1 MKKILQYIILF
12 TLTIY
17 LSGCSPKS
25 VFTEPLLTS
34 QTFKGNKTLS
44 KENLEALLPQKP
56 NKKVALL
63 PITPGLYF
71 YRLFAAKIFPFTNK
85 SYLEKKIEWQNEL
98 TKVNDD
104 FDSLAKRMDNTSEVY
119 QKLAKKKDKKVEKLT
134 RKINE
139 GNWAMR
145 TFGEPPSY
153 FYEEDAKKNVEKVKT
168 YLKNHGF
175 FNYSV
180 SYKKDST
187 FYNRKGVS
195 VTYIVNEGTFYPLR
209 QTDSLVVKDRTI
221 REILRAHQSES
232 LLKVGDRLQLENY
245 NEEKSR
251 IELLL
256 KNSGYYNFSKDYI
269 SIRINDVDTTITK
282 GIQAI
287 TFIPNPNRPPQNPNY
302 NHAYPINK
310 VTFISDGNLPNI
322 TNPTIDTIFYKDIKY
337 LFVNKK
343 FSPKLLDSKIDI
355 RPNQLYSLQKRQQTE
370 KNLFSLEQFQFSKI
384 NFDTTKGLLDAT
396 IYTKPL
402 DKYQF
407 TAEGG
412 GSVYRLVFGPFIN
425 STFKIRNLLGSASSF
440 ETNLRFG
447 FEAQAGFF
455 NPESVQRNIETGLN
469 MSIIIPKILAP
480 NAISQLLN
488 TYTPQTRLGIGV
500 DFIERQEYNRLNF
513 KINGSYL
520 WRPSPNKFWQVSL
533 VDLNLISTN
542 KQTPEFKNFLDSL
555 QILGN
560 NLGRSFQQSFISS
573 ISASYTYTDNP
584 YGQISKG
591 RYFRLTAESG
601 GTTLNLF
608 PESKIGFISKII
620 NDSLQ
625 FFKFLRINADYRRYF
640 VLGQSKKTVFAYK
653 INAGIAYSYGLE
665 RNLPYEKNFF
675 VGGPNSL
682 RAWRP
687 RTLGPGSVKGS
698 NFDQPGSVLLETSA
712 ELRFKIFKIFGDYNI
727 NGAFFVDAGNVWRV
741 QGQNTEG
748 IDGSDFQFN
757 RFYKEIAVGTGVG
770 IRFDLSFF
778 VIRLDGAFR
787 VIDPSAPEGDR
798 LILFKNRQDYD
809 NPMIFNFGIGYP
821 F

>member
-1 MKKILQYIILF
+1 LI
-12 TLTIY
+12 TLY
-17 LSGCSPKS
+17 VSACSPKS
-25 VFTEPLLTS
+25 VLTEPLLTS

-44 KENLEALLPQKP
+44 KEKLEALLPQKP
-56 NKKVALL
+56 NKKLAIL

-71 YRLFAAKIFPFTNK
+71 YRLFAAQIFPFTNK
-85 SYLEKKIEWQNEL
+85 SYPEKKTEWQNEL
-98 TKVNDD
+98 TKLNED
-104 FDSLAKRMDNTSEVY
+104 FERVTKGMDNTSELY
-119 QKLAKKKDKKVEKLT
+119 LKLAKKKDKKTERLT
-134 RKINE
+134 RKIEE

-168 YLKNHGF
+168 YLKNNGF

-180 SYKKDST
+180 AYQKDSSAFT
-187 FYNRKGVS
+187 RRGIA
-195 VTYIVNEGTFYPLR
+195 VTYVVNEGTFYPFK

-221 REILRAHQSES
+221 REILKAHQNES

-245 NEEKSR
+245 NEEKNR

-256 KNSGYYNFSKDYI
+256 KNSGYFNFTKDNI
-269 SIRINDVDTTITK
+269 SIQINDVDTSITK

-287 TFIPNPNRPPQNPNY
+287 TFIPKPNRPPQNPNY
-302 NHAYPINK
+302 NHAYPINS
-310 VTFISDGNLPNI
+310 VTFISDGYSPSI
-322 TNPTIDTIFYKDIKY
+322 AKQAIDTVFYKNIKY

-343 FSPKLLDSKIDI
+343 FSPKLLDTKIDI

-370 KNLFSLEQFQFSKI
+370 KNLYALEQFQFSKI
-384 NFDTTKGLLDAT
+384 NYDTTRGLLDAT

-407 TAEGG
+407 TAEMG
-412 GSVYRLVFGPFIN
+412 GSVYNWVFGPFFN
-425 STFKIRNLLGSASSF
+425 TNFKVRNIRGSASSL
-440 ETNLRFG
+440 ETDLRLG

-455 NPESVQRNIETGLN
+455 NPASVRRNIETGLN
-469 MSIIIPKILAP
+469 MSILIPKILAP
-480 NAISQLLN
+480 NFISQRLN
-488 TYTPQTRLGIGV
+488 TFTPQTRLGVGF
-500 DFIERQEYNRLNF
+500 DFIERQEYSRSNI
-513 KINGSYL
+513 KINGTYQ
-520 WRPSPNKFWQVSL
+520 WRPSLNKFWQISL
-533 VDLNLISTN
+533 VDLNLVNTN
-542 KQTPEFKNFLDSL
+542 RQTPEFVSFLAKL
-555 QILGN
+555 QADGN

-584 YGQISKG
+584 YGQINKG
-591 RYFRLTAESG
+591 RYLRVTAESG
-601 GTTLNLF
+601 GTTLNF
-608 PESKIGFISKII
+608 IPSGKIGFISNFI

-640 VLGQSKKTVFAYK
+640 VVGGKKNTIFAYK
-653 INAGIAYSYGLE
+653 VNTGIAYSYGSE

-682 RAWRP
+682 RAWQP
-687 RTLGPGSVKGS
+687 RTLGPGSVQGS

-712 ELRFKIFKIFGDYNI
+712 ELRFKIIKLFGDYNI
-727 NGAFFVDAGNVWRV
+727 NGALFVDAGNVWRV

-748 IDGSDFQFN
+748 VPGSDFQLD
-757 RFYKEIAVGTGVG
+757 RFYKEIAVGTGLG

-778 VIRLDGAFR
+778 VIRLDGAFK
-787 VIDPSAPEGDR
+787 VVDPSIQQGER
-798 LILFKNRQDYD
+798 FVLFKERPNY
-809 NPMIFNFGIGYP
+809 NNSMLFNFGIGYP